1 MTSDPALDPA
11 LEMKIRTYGPTDE
24 AAVVDL
30 WTRCGLVVPHN
41 NPHTDIARKLS
52 VSPELFFVGTLGDEL
67 VATVMAGY
75 DGHRGWLNYLA
86 VAPHAQ
92 GRGYGRQLVERAEAA
107 LKARGCPKVNLQIR
121 AANEQ
126 AAAFYG
132 RLGFAR
138 DEVISMGRRLIRDE
152 TS

>member
-1 MTSDPALDPA
+1 MTSDPVP
-11 LEMKIRTYGPTDE
+11 EMKIRAYSPADE
-24 AAVVDL
+24 AAVVEL
-30 WTRCGLVVPHN
+30 WRRCGLVVPHN

-52 VSPELFFVGTLGDEL
+52 VSPEGFFVGTLGDEL

-92 GRGYGRQLVERAEAA
+92 GRGYGRGLVEHAEAA
-107 LKARGCPKVNLQIR
+107 LTARGCPKVNLQIR

-126 AAAFYG
+126 AVTFYA

-138 DEVISMGRRLIRDE
+138 DEVISMGKRLISDE